1 MNSISEIVEEFN
13 ALEEQRAE
21 LEENKILQVLWWIL
35 KIDFYYFFV
44 CDDDIGLLLSVF
56 VYS

>member
-35 KIDFYYFFV
+35 KIDFDCFFV

-56 VYS
+56 GYS

>member
-35 KIDFYYFFV
+35 KIDFDFFF
-44 CDDDIGLLLSVF
+44 GL
-56 VYS
+56 